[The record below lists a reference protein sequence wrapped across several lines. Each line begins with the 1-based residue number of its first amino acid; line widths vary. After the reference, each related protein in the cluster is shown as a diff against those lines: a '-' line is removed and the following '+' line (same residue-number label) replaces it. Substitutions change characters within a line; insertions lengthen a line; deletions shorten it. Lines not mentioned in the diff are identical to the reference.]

1 MKDRRRKERRRR
13 GKGSERREERLWAVR
28 LCADENQTRK
38 KRIRA
43 KRNGE
48 VRQGC
53 GAECRKGGKVS
64 LDNRMTE

>member
-1 MKDRRRKERRRR
+1 MR
-13 GKGSERREERLWAVR
+13 AVR
-28 LCADENQTRK
+28 LCAEENETRK

-48 VRQGC
+48 ARQGC
-53 GAECRKGGKVS
+53 GAKEGRESS